1 MDPHRLERALAQK
14 ADDLDARAA
23 DEAGSSL
30 NGWIAA
36 LVFCIAVLI
45 AIISMIIVGAVS
57 PSALRWI
64 HTPTPTSASAST
76 STSSPVPDHPSFQ
89 RDILLGG
96 GDGES
101 TPNNTT
107 TQSSTVDSTLHHT
120 SGTTTTANR
129 PPLTTN
135 PM

>member
-101 TPNNTT
+101 TPT
-107 TQSSTVDSTLHHT
+107 TQQHNHPRSIQHSITPAEPQPPQTDHH
-120 SGTTTTANR
+120 
-129 PPLTTN
+129 
-135 PM
+135 